1 MGGTAVTVIRK
12 VRSRRS
18 RDGDEC
24 VVGMRR
30 EQTPLCRPLP
40 SECDPHPLFLHA
52 RHATTINVRLKVTH
66 WSPFRPD
73 INPSF
78 ISIEIQLL
86 VVLIRLVHGLKSK
99 CPVTIDA
106 LSDDVLLEIFKIHL
120 EENHSFWSPG
130 IPIHEDL
137 WFTLVH
143 VCHRWRCLVS
153 ASPRTLGSEDAL
165 YKQQTGE
172 KNAGCLAGVAHR
184 HKGPSAVAGHLLDLG
199 LRVQADILLC
209 SHLSSFP
216 LLTFFSST
224 AIATTW
230 KPSFPE
236 LTPLNLEA
244 FLSRSSYKR
253 YSTLLY
259 SAVSSVAQQ
268 YE

>member
-73 INPSF
+73 LNPSF

-153 ASPRTLGSEDAL
+153 ASPRTLDLKMLCTSNRPVKKMLDAWPAL
-165 YKQQTGE
+165 PIVIKAPPPWQAISSISGCGYKPT
-172 KNAGCLAGVAHR
+172 
-184 HKGPSAVAGHLLDLG
+184 
-199 LRVQADILLC
+199 
-209 SHLSSFP
+209 SSFAHTCRP
-216 LLTFFSST
+216 
-224 AIATTW
+224 
-230 KPSFPE
+230 
-236 LTPLNLEA
+236 
-244 FLSRSSYKR
+244 SRS
-253 YSTLLY
+253 
-259 SAVSSVAQQ
+259 
-268 YE
+268 